1 MKAIKYMLTVE
12 AEGLDVA
19 VFRGLLHDVLDGL
32 ENQKMSGKSE
42 YLDGDVVEWSIE
54 TEEVKF

>member
-12 AEGLDVA
+12 AECLDVA
-19 VFRGLLHDVLDGL
+19 VFRSLLHDVLSDL
-32 ENQKMSGKSE
+32 EEQKMSGKSE
-42 YLDGDVVEWSIE
+42 YLDGDCVEWNIE